1 MVQKEVKKVKFS
13 KISSARKD
21 NTKGVSLLVNYHP
34 SLKNIDQKFQQKF
47 TPSLYGSIS

>member
-21 NTKGVSLLVNYHP
+21 NTKGVSLLVTYHP
-34 SLKNIDQKFQQKF
+34 SLKNIDQTFNRNLHLLCMDQ
-47 TPSLYGSIS
+47 